1 MYKSKMIEMLR
12 HFSTKELSRFS
23 DYLASPFFNKDEEL
37 LVFYNYIKK
46 YAPEF
51 DSKNIDKDKLLV
63 KGIPGL
69 SLTEKK
75 IGYMMSDI
83 VEHCENYIR
92 YNNHFEEDI
101 EGYVHLLSTYNKW
114 GTDKL
119 FEQTL
124 REARNTLT
132 KNPFRNASYFFKE
145 YLLQSEVNLFFDRQ
159 KKRAY
164 DASLQ
169 EAANFL
175 DLFYI
180 STKLKYSCELIN
192 RQKLVVTDYKLR
204 LLKEISDHLAETSY
218 TEYPSIT
225 IYYQILMT
233 FIDTDTDV
241 HFEELKKLLDEH
253 TGKFPA
259 SEARDMYAYAQNYA
273 IRKINAGEKRFLRE
287 YFDLSK
293 AALEKELLL
302 VDGDLSPW
310 AYKNLVITA
319 LRVGEFD
326 WAEQFI
332 RDYKSSINE
341 KFRSN
346 AYNYNQGAL
355 LFFKGQYGE
364 ALRLIN
370 QVEYTDIFYA
380 LDTRTMQIKI
390 YYQLDEWDPMQSA
403 IEAFKVY
410 LRRNK
415 TLSENVKV
423 LYNNFL
429 KYTDKLSRLT
439 KRDKPKLLELKQRI
453 EESKQVADLGWL
465 QQKVDE
471 KLIDPKR

>member
-1 MYKSKMIEMLR
+1 MA
-12 HFSTKELSRFS
+12 T
-23 DYLASPFFNKDEEL
+23 
-37 LVFYNYIKK
+37 
-46 YAPEF
+46 
-51 DSKNIDKDKLLV
+51 
-63 KGIPGL
+63 
-69 SLTEKK
+69 
-75 IGYMMSDI
+75 
-83 VEHCENYIR
+83 
-92 YNNHFEEDI
+92 
-101 EGYVHLLSTYNKW
+101 
-114 GTDKL
+114 
-119 FEQTL
+119 
-124 REARNTLT
+124 
-132 KNPFRNASYFFKE
+132 
-145 YLLQSEVNLFFDRQ
+145 
-159 KKRAY
+159 
-164 DASLQ
+164 
-169 EAANFL
+169 
-175 DLFYI
+175 
-180 STKLKYSCELIN
+180 
-192 RQKLVVTDYKLR
+192 
-204 LLKEISDHLAETSY
+204 
-218 TEYPSIT
+218 
-225 IYYQILMT
+225 
-233 FIDTDTDV
+233 
-241 HFEELKKLLDEH
+241 FEELKKLLDEH

-310 AYKNLVITA
+310 TYKNLVIAA

-355 LFFKGQYGE
+355 LFFKGQFGE

-439 KRDKPKLLELKQRI
+439 KRDKPKLIELKQRI

>member
-1 MYKSKMIEMLR
+1 MIEMLR

-310 AYKNLVITA
+310 TYKNLVITA

>member
-1 MYKSKMIEMLR
+1 MYKSKMADMLKN
-12 HFSTKELSRFS
+12 FSTKELNRFS
-23 DYLASPFFNKDEEL
+23 DYLASPFFNKDDTL
-37 LVFYNYIKK
+37 LLFYNYIKK

-51 DSKNIDKDKLLV
+51 DSRNIEKERLLA
-63 KGIPGL
+63 KGIPGIEL
-69 SLTEKK
+69 NEKK
-75 IGYMMSDI
+75 LGYLMSDI
-83 VEHCENYIR
+83 VDHIENFIR
-92 YNNHFEEDI
+92 YNKHFEEDI

-114 GTDKL
+114 ESDKL

-124 REARNTLT
+124 REARTTLE
-132 KNPFRNASYFFKE
+132 KNPFRNAPYFYKE
-145 YLLQSEVNLFFDRQ
+145 YLLQSEVNLYFDRQ

-169 EAANFL
+169 EAANYL

-180 STKLKYSCELIN
+180 ATKLKYSCELIN

-204 LLKEISDHLAETSY
+204 LLKEISDHLRDNTY
-218 TEYPSIT
+218 DEYPSIS

-233 FIDTDTDV
+233 FVETENDD
-241 HFEELKKLLDEH
+241 HFEKLKTLLNEH
-253 TGKFPA
+253 TDKFPLD
-259 SEARDMYAYAQNYA
+259 EARDMFAYAQNFA
-273 IRKINAGEKRFLRE
+273 IRKINAGEQRYLRE
-287 YFDLSK
+287 YFNLSK
-293 AALEKELLL
+293 AALEKELSL
-302 VDGDLSPW
+302 VDGYLSPW
-310 AYKNLVITA
+310 TYKNIVITA

-332 RDYKSSINE
+332 KNYKNKLNE

-346 AYNYNQGAL
+346 AFNYNQGAL

-370 QVEYTDIFYA
+370 QVEFTDIFYS

-415 TLSENVKV
+415 TLSENVKS
-423 LYNNFL
+423 LYVNFL
-429 KYTDKLSRLT
+429 KFTDKLSRLT
-439 KRDKPKLLELKQRI
+439 KRDKQKLTELKKKVEETKDIADSRWLMQKI
-453 EESKQVADLGWL
+453 EEKFT
-465 QQKVDE
+465 
-471 KLIDPKR
+471 

>member
-1 MYKSKMIEMLR
+1 M
-12 HFSTKELSRFS
+12 
-23 DYLASPFFNKDEEL
+23 
-37 LVFYNYIKK
+37 KK
-46 YAPEF
+46 YAPEIEG
-51 DSKNIDKDKLLV
+51 KNIEKERLLA

-69 SLTEKK
+69 ALNEKK

-132 KNPFRNASYFFKE
+132 KNPFRNAPYFFKE

-192 RQKLVVTDYKLR
+192 RQKLVVTDYNLR
-204 LLKEISDHLAETSY
+204 LLKEISDHLKENSY
-218 TEYPSIT
+218 EEYPSIT

-233 FIDTDTDV
+233 FTDTDTEV
-241 HFEELKKLLDEH
+241 HFEELKRLLDEH
-253 TGKFPA
+253 TTKFPPD
-259 SEARDMYAYAQNYA
+259 EARDMYAYAQNFA
-273 IRKINAGEKRFLRE
+273 IRKINAGEKRYLRE

-293 AALEKELLL
+293 AALEKELLM

-310 AYKNLVITA
+310 TFKNLVIAA
-319 LRVGEFD
+319 LRVGEFN

-332 RDYKSSINE
+332 KNYKNRLNE

-355 LFFKGQYGE
+355 LFFKGQYGD

-415 TLSENVKV
+415 TLSENVKL

-439 KRDKPKLLELKQRI
+439 KRDKPKLTELKQKI
-453 EESKQVADLGWL
+453 EETKQIADLGWL

-471 KLIDPKR
+471 KLIDNKR

>member
-1 MYKSKMIEMLR
+1 MIEMLK

-37 LVFYNYIKK
+37 LVFYNYVKK

-51 DSKNIDKDKLLV
+51 DAKNIEKERLLT

-69 SLTEKK
+69 TLNEKK

-92 YNNHFEEDI
+92 YQNHFEEDI

-124 REARNTLT
+124 REARNTLA
-132 KNPFRNASYFFKE
+132 KNPFRNAPYFFKE

-192 RQKLVVTDYKLR
+192 RQKLVVTDYNLR
-204 LLKEISDHLAETSY
+204 LLKEISDHLSEHSY
-218 TEYPSIT
+218 EEYPSIT

-233 FIDTDTDV
+233 FTDADSEQ
-241 HFEELKKLLDEH
+241 HFEELKRLLDEH
-253 TGKFPA
+253 TTKFPPD
-259 SEARDMYAYAQNYA
+259 EARDMYAYAQNFA
-273 IRKINAGEKRFLRE
+273 IRKINAGEKRYLRE

-293 AALEKELLL
+293 AALEKELLM

-310 AYKNLVITA
+310 TFKNLVIAA
-319 LRVGEFD
+319 LRVGEFN

-332 RDYKSSINE
+332 KNYKNRLNE

-355 LFFKGQYGE
+355 LFFKGQYGD

-415 TLSENVKV
+415 TLSENVKL

-439 KRDKPKLLELKQRI
+439 KRDKPKLTELKQKI
-453 EESKQVADLGWL
+453 EETKQIADLGWL

-471 KLIDPKR
+471 KLIDNKH

>member
-1 MYKSKMIEMLR
+1 MIEMLR

-69 SLTEKK
+69 SITEKK

-204 LLKEISDHLAETSY
+204 LLKEISDHLAENSY

-293 AALEKELLL
+293 SALEKELLL

-310 AYKNLVITA
+310 TYKNLVITA

-346 AYNYNQGAL
+346 AYSYNQGAL

>member
-1 MYKSKMIEMLR
+1 
-12 HFSTKELSRFS
+12 
-23 DYLASPFFNKDEEL
+23 
-37 LVFYNYIKK
+37 
-46 YAPEF
+46 
-51 DSKNIDKDKLLV
+51 
-63 KGIPGL
+63 
-69 SLTEKK
+69 
-75 IGYMMSDI
+75 
-83 VEHCENYIR
+83 
-92 YNNHFEEDI
+92 
-101 EGYVHLLSTYNKW
+101 
-114 GTDKL
+114 
-119 FEQTL
+119 
-124 REARNTLT
+124 
-132 KNPFRNASYFFKE
+132 
-145 YLLQSEVNLFFDRQ
+145 
-159 KKRAY
+159 
-164 DASLQ
+164 
-169 EAANFL
+169 
-175 DLFYI
+175 
-180 STKLKYSCELIN
+180 
-192 RQKLVVTDYKLR
+192 
-204 LLKEISDHLAETSY
+204 LLKEISDHLKENSY
-218 TEYPSIT
+218 EEYPSIT

-233 FIDTDTDV
+233 FTDTDTEV

-253 TGKFPA
+253 TTKFPPD
-259 SEARDMYAYAQNYA
+259 EARDMYAYAQNFA

-293 AALEKELLL
+293 AALEKELLM

-310 AYKNLVITA
+310 TFKNLVIAA
-319 LRVGEFD
+319 LRVGEFN

-332 RDYKSSINE
+332 KNYKNRLNE

-355 LFFKGQYGE
+355 LFFKGQYGD

-415 TLSENVKV
+415 TLSENVKL

-439 KRDKPKLLELKQRI
+439 KRDKPKLTELKQKI
-453 EESKQVADLGWL
+453 EETKQIADLGWL

-471 KLIDPKR
+471 KLIDNKR

>member
-1 MYKSKMIEMLR
+1 MIEMLK

-37 LVFYNYIKK
+37 LVFYNYVKK

-51 DSKNIDKDKLLV
+51 DAKNIEKERLLA

-69 SLTEKK
+69 TLNEKK

-132 KNPFRNASYFFKE
+132 KNPFRNAPYFFKE

-192 RQKLVVTDYKLR
+192 RQKLVVTDYNLR
-204 LLKEISDHLAETSY
+204 LLKEISDHLKENSY
-218 TEYPSIT
+218 EEYPSIT

-233 FIDTDTDV
+233 FTDTDTEV

-253 TGKFPA
+253 TTKFPPD
-259 SEARDMYAYAQNYA
+259 EARDMYAYAQNFA

-293 AALEKELLL
+293 AALEKELLM
-302 VDGDLSPW
+302 VDGNLSPW
-310 AYKNLVITA
+310 TFKNLVIAA
-319 LRVGEFD
+319 LRVGEFN

-332 RDYKSSINE
+332 KNYKNRLNE

-355 LFFKGQYGE
+355 LFFKGQYGD

-415 TLSENVKV
+415 TLSENVKL

-439 KRDKPKLLELKQRI
+439 KRDKPKLTELKQKI
-453 EESKQVADLGWL
+453 EETKQIADLGWL

-471 KLIDPKR
+471 KLIDNKR

>member
-1 MYKSKMIEMLR
+1 MIEMLR

>member
-1 MYKSKMIEMLR
+1 
-12 HFSTKELSRFS
+12 
-23 DYLASPFFNKDEEL
+23 
-37 LVFYNYIKK
+37 
-46 YAPEF
+46 
-51 DSKNIDKDKLLV
+51 
-63 KGIPGL
+63 
-69 SLTEKK
+69 
-75 IGYMMSDI
+75 
-83 VEHCENYIR
+83 
-92 YNNHFEEDI
+92 
-101 EGYVHLLSTYNKW
+101 
-114 GTDKL
+114 
-119 FEQTL
+119 
-124 REARNTLT
+124 
-132 KNPFRNASYFFKE
+132 
-145 YLLQSEVNLFFDRQ
+145 
-159 KKRAY
+159 
-164 DASLQ
+164 
-169 EAANFL
+169 
-175 DLFYI
+175 
-180 STKLKYSCELIN
+180 
-192 RQKLVVTDYKLR
+192 LVVTDYNLR
-204 LLKEISDHLAETSY
+204 LLKEISDHLKENSY
-218 TEYPSIT
+218 EEYPSIT

-233 FIDTDTDV
+233 FTDTDTEV

-253 TGKFPA
+253 TTKFPPD
-259 SEARDMYAYAQNYA
+259 EARDMYAYAQNFA

-293 AALEKELLL
+293 AALEKELLM

-310 AYKNLVITA
+310 TFKNLVIAA
-319 LRVGEFD
+319 LRVGEFN

-332 RDYKSSINE
+332 KNYKNRLNE

-355 LFFKGQYGE
+355 LFFKGQYGD

-415 TLSENVKV
+415 TLSENVKL

-439 KRDKPKLLELKQRI
+439 KRDKPKLTELKQKI
-453 EESKQVADLGWL
+453 EETKQIADLGWL

-471 KLIDPKR
+471 KLIDNKR